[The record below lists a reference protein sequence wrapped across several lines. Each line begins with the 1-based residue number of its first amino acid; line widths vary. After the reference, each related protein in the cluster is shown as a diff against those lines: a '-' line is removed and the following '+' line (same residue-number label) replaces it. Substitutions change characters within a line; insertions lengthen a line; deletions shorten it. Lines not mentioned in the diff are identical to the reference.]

1 MNEAQEIKLFEE
13 MHETEIFLDTII
25 KLYHNRR
32 DLFDMVKRRY
42 AYSYS
47 RRH

>member
-1 MNEAQEIKLFEE
+1 MYETQEIKLFEE

-25 KLYHNRR
+25 KLYHDRR

-47 RRH
+47 RRQ

>member
-1 MNEAQEIKLFEE
+1 MYETQEIKLFEE

-25 KLYHNRR
+25 KLYRDRR
-32 DLFDMVKRRY
+32 DLFNFIKRRY
-42 AYSYS
+42 EYSKS

>member
-1 MNEAQEIKLFEE
+1 MNEAQTIKLYEE

-25 KLYHNRR
+25 KLYHGRR
-32 DLFDMVKRRY
+32 DLFNMVKKRY